1 MVLRALEHVPC
12 ILMAKGVEEN
22 AIATTTHNVWLI
34 TAHAFVVLVTVDYHV
49 TKPVLKVHTARTV
62 TTSVNAT
69 MEPSVLLNLVCVYVL
84 LGGEDS
90 NAICRVKNHF
100 TVKIVKTNVNV
111 KTMQR
116 VVPSTAPALANR
128 VLQVITA
135 TRHVRPRLMA
145 ETVSRL
151 ASATGKTRR
160 RATR

>member
-1 MVLRALEHVPC
+1 
-12 ILMAKGVEEN
+12 
-22 AIATTTHNVWLI
+22 
-34 TAHAFVVLVTVDYHV
+34 VDYHV

-116 VVPSTAPALANR
+116 VVPSTVNTKYL
-128 VLQVITA
+128 VIIA
-135 TRHVRPRLMA
+135 HDIYFSFYIKLKI
-145 ETVSRL
+145 L
-151 ASATGKTRR
+151 II
-160 RATR
+160 